1 MNKLSLSKNPE
12 AKEFYSS
19 LVKIVAP
26 IAGQNLITAA
36 VSSADVIMLGSV
48 SQTAIAA
55 ASLAGQ
61 IQFILFMFFTGL
73 SSGMIMLSAQ
83 YWGKK
88 DLNSIRTLLGI
99 ALRISFV
106 VGFVFAIASIFAPE
120 FLMRLYT
127 NEQPL
132 IEQGAIYLRTV
143 GFAYL
148 VMPVSQ
154 IFQATLKSVEKVK
167 TVTIITIVALS
178 TNILLNA
185 IFIYG
190 WFGIPKMGIFGVALA
205 TLIARI
211 LEAVLCVT
219 YASTRKD
226 VSFNLGCFFRFNKIL
241 TKDFYKYSLPA
252 LGNELVWGT
261 AFSVYSVILGHLGE
275 DIVAAN
281 SVVNVVKN
289 LATVLCFGMSYGG
302 AIILGKQ
309 MGAGNLEV
317 AERNASRLVKTT
329 ILSGVLG
336 SIFFILC
343 RPLLPFIAELSP
355 TATYYTKY
363 LLYINAASII
373 GAAVNTVLI
382 CGVFRAGGDAKFGF
396 IADTISMWCVSV
408 PLGLL
413 AAFVFKLPPLWVYFV
428 LFLDEFEKMP
438 VIIHHYFKKT
448 WLRDIT
454 NSQINSQ

>member
-106 VGFVFAIASIFAPE
+106 VGLVFAIASIFAPE

-143 GFAYL
+143 GFAY
-148 VMPVSQ
+148 
-154 IFQATLKSVEKVK
+154 
-167 TVTIITIVALS
+167 
-178 TNILLNA
+178 
-185 IFIYG
+185 
-190 WFGIPKMGIFGVALA
+190 
-205 TLIARI
+205 
-211 LEAVLCVT
+211 
-219 YASTRKD
+219 
-226 VSFNLGCFFRFNKIL
+226 
-241 TKDFYKYSLPA
+241 
-252 LGNELVWGT
+252 
-261 AFSVYSVILGHLGE
+261 
-275 DIVAAN
+275 
-281 SVVNVVKN
+281 
-289 LATVLCFGMSYGG
+289 
-302 AIILGKQ
+302 
-309 MGAGNLEV
+309 
-317 AERNASRLVKTT
+317 
-329 ILSGVLG
+329 
-336 SIFFILC
+336 
-343 RPLLPFIAELSP
+343 
-355 TATYYTKY
+355 
-363 LLYINAASII
+363 
-373 GAAVNTVLI
+373 
-382 CGVFRAGGDAKFGF
+382 
-396 IADTISMWCVSV
+396 
-408 PLGLL
+408 
-413 AAFVFKLPPLWVYFV
+413 
-428 LFLDEFEKMP
+428 
-438 VIIHHYFKKT
+438 
-448 WLRDIT
+448 
-454 NSQINSQ
+454 

>member
-106 VGFVFAIASIFAPE
+106 VGLVFAIASIFAPE

-226 VSFNLGCFFRFNKIL
+226 VSFNSRI
-241 TKDFYKYSLPA
+241 P
-252 LGNELVWGT
+252 
-261 AFSVYSVILGHLGE
+261 
-275 DIVAAN
+275 
-281 SVVNVVKN
+281 
-289 LATVLCFGMSYGG
+289 
-302 AIILGKQ
+302 
-309 MGAGNLEV
+309 LE
-317 AERNASRLVKTT
+317 
-329 ILSGVLG
+329 
-336 SIFFILC
+336 
-343 RPLLPFIAELSP
+343 
-355 TATYYTKY
+355 
-363 LLYINAASII
+363 
-373 GAAVNTVLI
+373 
-382 CGVFRAGGDAKFGF
+382 
-396 IADTISMWCVSV
+396 M
-408 PLGLL
+408 GLL
-413 AAFVFKLPPLWVYFV
+413 AWVMHGMPYSLQKIFTNIHFQLLETN
-428 LFLDEFEKMP
+428 LFGEPHFLF
-438 VIIHHYFKKT
+438 I
-448 WLRDIT
+448 R
-454 NSQINSQ
+454 

>member
-1 MNKLSLSKNPE
+1 
-12 AKEFYSS
+12 
-19 LVKIVAP
+19 
-26 IAGQNLITAA
+26 
-36 VSSADVIMLGSV
+36 
-48 SQTAIAA
+48 
-55 ASLAGQ
+55 
-61 IQFILFMFFTGL
+61 
-73 SSGMIMLSAQ
+73 
-83 YWGKK
+83 
-88 DLNSIRTLLGI
+88 
-99 ALRISFV
+99 
-106 VGFVFAIASIFAPE
+106 
-120 FLMRLYT
+120 
-127 NEQPL
+127 
-132 IEQGAIYLRTV
+132 
-143 GFAYL
+143 
-148 VMPVSQ
+148 MPVSQ

-226 VSFNLGCFFRFNKIL
+226 VSFNLGCFFRFDKIL

-309 MGAGNLEV
+309 MGAGNLDV
-317 AERNASRLVKTT
+317 AERNATAIITSHSLRELEDTCDQLALLHQGGLVFEQEIQDLKTT
-329 ILSGVLG
+329 LFKVQIAFTDDYSAERFDIIDVLHFSKRG
-336 SIFFILC
+336 SVSNLIVRGDKEETLDT
-343 RPLLPFIAELSP
+343 LKHLSP
-355 TATYYTKY
+355 T
-363 LLYINAASII
+363 LLEVLPLTLEEVFTFELQALGYNFD
-373 GAAVNTVLI
+373 AVLEE
-382 CGVFRAGGDAKFGF
+382 
-396 IADTISMWCVSV
+396 ISH
-408 PLGLL
+408 
-413 AAFVFKLPPLWVYFV
+413 
-428 LFLDEFEKMP
+428 E
-438 VIIHHYFKKT
+438 
-448 WLRDIT
+448 
-454 NSQINSQ
+454 